1 MNISICLERLGRKP
15 EQLRLSQSV
24 PPHTIVQWIG
34 GDPQPTEAELQA
46 AWDAYQA
53 EGGSEKIEAKQNRA
67 AAFRSEADPLF
78 FKWQAGEGTEA
89 EWRAARDAI
98 RARFP
103 YPDEVN

>member
-1 MNISICLERLGRKP
+1 MKNVYNVQTGETTTVPLTAEEVAEREAYVRDVLPGKIRKHV
-15 EQLRLSQSV
+15 E
-24 PPHTIVQWIG
+24 
-34 GDPQPTEAELQA
+34 D
-46 AWDAYQA
+46 
-53 EGGSEKIEAKQNRA
+53 KRA

-103 YPDEVN
+103 YLDEVN

>member
-1 MNISICLERLGRKP
+1 MFIKQINVRTGEVARIELTP
-15 EQLRLSQSV
+15 EEVAVLQPPRVFTREEQSN
-24 PPHTIVQWIG
+24 
-34 GDPQPTEAELQA
+34 
-46 AWDAYQA
+46 
-53 EGGSEKIEAKQNRA
+53 NRA
-67 AAFRSEADPLF
+67 SFFRSEADPLF

>member
-1 MNISICLERLGRKP
+1 MHR
-15 EQLRLSQSV
+15 
-24 PPHTIVQWIG
+24 TIVNCQTGEI
-34 GDPQPTEAELQA
+34 TAIALTAEELAEREAYERDVLPGELRKA
-46 AWDAYQA
+46 V
-53 EGGSEKIEAKQNRA
+53 ERNRA

-103 YPDEVN
+103 YPDEA

>member
-1 MNISICLERLGRKP
+1 VIKVDALKSLRPNAQWVLRGDDLEWLDA
-15 EQLRLSQSV
+15 
-24 PPHTIVQWIG
+24 VQTE
-34 GDPQPTEAELQA
+34 PTAVELEAEVARLT
-46 AWDAYQA
+46 A
-53 EGGSEKIEAKQNRA
+53 EQPRKEAEANRA

-103 YPDEVN
+103 YPGE

>member
-1 MNISICLERLGRKP
+1 MYKITRNIQTGEITQTPLTTEEIAQREAYERDVLP
-15 EQLRLSQSV
+15 VELREKA
-24 PPHTIVQWIG
+24 
-34 GDPQPTEAELQA
+34 EAE
-46 AWDAYQA
+46 
-53 EGGSEKIEAKQNRA
+53 RA

>member
-1 MNISICLERLGRKP
+1 MYKITRNIQTGEITQTTLTTEEIAQREAYERDVLP
-15 EQLRLSQSV
+15 VELREKA
-24 PPHTIVQWIG
+24 
-34 GDPQPTEAELQA
+34 EAE
-46 AWDAYQA
+46 
-53 EGGSEKIEAKQNRA
+53 RA

>member
-1 MNISICLERLGRKP
+1 MDINIAINHLGLNANSYRLT
-15 EQLRLSQSV
+15 QSV
-24 PPHTIVQWIG
+24 PPHSIVEWNG
-34 GDPQPTEAELQA
+34 PDAQPTEAELQA
-46 AWDAYQA
+46 AYDAAVPLAQRKEA
-53 EGGSEKIEAKQNRA
+53 EANRA
-67 AAFRSEADPLF
+67 VAFRSEADPLF

>member
-1 MNISICLERLGRKP
+1 MNLFQQSIKNLTGSFCCKYFGDDAYDNIVEWYIDN
-15 EQLRLSQSV
+15 
-24 PPHTIVQWIG
+24 PPSKAEV
-34 GDPQPTEAELQA
+34 EAEWSRLK
-46 AWDAYQA
+46 A
-53 EGGSEKIEAKQNRA
+53 EQPRKEAEANRA

>member
-1 MNISICLERLGRKP
+1 MDINLAIAHLGLNRNSYRLT
-15 EQLRLSQSV
+15 QSV
-24 PPHTIVQWIG
+24 PPHSIVEWNG
-34 GDPQPTEAELQA
+34 PDAQPTEAELQA
-46 AWDAYQA
+46 AYDAAVPLAQRKEA
-53 EGGSEKIEAKQNRA
+53 EANRA
-67 AAFRSEADPLF
+67 TAFRSEADPLF

>member
-1 MNISICLERLGRKP
+1 MKTIVNVQTGEVTTVPLTAEEIAER
-15 EQLRLSQSV
+15 SQSYV
-24 PPHTIVQWIG
+24 PTQ
-34 GDPQPTEAELQA
+34 QEQEQSRAS
-46 AWDAYQA
+46 AY
-53 EGGSEKIEAKQNRA
+53 
-67 AAFRSEADPLF
+67 RSEADPLF